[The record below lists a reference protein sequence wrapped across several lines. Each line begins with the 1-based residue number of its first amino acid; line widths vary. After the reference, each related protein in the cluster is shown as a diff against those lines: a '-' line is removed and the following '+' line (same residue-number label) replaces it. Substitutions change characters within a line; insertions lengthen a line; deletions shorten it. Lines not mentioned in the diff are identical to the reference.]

1 MSEISRILDQM
12 DRAMAGEAWHGPA
25 LNQLLE
31 GITAEQASMHP
42 VRGAHSIW
50 PQPLPCLG

>member
-1 MSEISRILDQM
+1 
-12 DRAMAGEAWHGPA
+12 MAGEAWHGPA

-42 VRGAHSIW
+42 VHGAHSIGK
-50 PQPLPCLG
+50 L